1 MTTARGFLSDYFVA
15 VAVKRLSNVEAN
27 PKVSNQH
34 EINDKASQLMRMLG
48 ETERRKKSSNG
59 LGSFVGRFI
68 YLSGE
73 QEGISETGSLAW
85 YDSRRDQPHRS
96 REWRLYYTGNAVTE
110 AMQPGDTL
118 LLALHE
124 NGELYFIVAPSG
136 SSVERQLLWLFKLDR
151 TPSDDLFA
159 QDQKVLSTSEIDF
172 AARFIL
178 DEIGIAFVEP
188 EEDFLDSLIK
198 PFSKTFPTTK
208 IMAEL
213 AWKYA
218 SAPPAR
224 LDPDGAIL
232 AWVDFEERLFRRLE
246 RVVVEDRIRHG
257 FFKESAV
264 DVDAFFSFAI
274 SAMNRR
280 KSRAGQSLE
289 HHLSQV
295 FREQSLEFQQGAI
308 TERKNRPDFLFPSSA
323 AYRDFDFPEAK
334 LTMLGSKTSLK
345 DRWRQ
350 ILAEADRIPAKHLF
364 TIDTGLSPAQT
375 YQMLASNVQL
385 VVPRKLHE
393 TYSDS
398 QQSSILDLAQFVD
411 LVKWKATQ
419 Q

>member
-34 EINDKASQLMRMLG
+34 EINDKASQLMKMLG

-59 LGSFVGRFI
+59 LGGFVGRFI

-73 QEGISETGSLAW
+73 QEGISELGSLAW

-96 REWRLYYTGNAVTE
+96 REWRLYYSGNAVTD

-118 LLALHE
+118 LLAMHE

-136 SSVERQLLWLFKLDR
+136 SSIERQLLWLFKLDR

-178 DEIGIAFVEP
+178 DELGIAFVEP
-188 EEDFLDSLIK
+188 DEDFLDGLIR
-198 PFSKTFPTTK
+198 PFARTFPSTK
-208 IMAEL
+208 VMAEL
-213 AWKYA
+213 AWKHA
-218 SAPPAR
+218 SAPSAR
-224 LDPDGAIL
+224 LDPDNAIL

-246 RVVVEDRIRHG
+246 RVIVEDRIRDG
-257 FFKESAV
+257 FFKESAI
-264 DVDAFFSFAI
+264 DVDAFFAFAI

-289 HHLSQV
+289 HHLAQV
-295 FREQSLEFQQGAI
+295 FRANNLEFQQGAI
-308 TERKNRPDFLFPSSA
+308 TERKNRPDFLFPSGA
-323 AYRDFDFPEAK
+323 AYHNYDFSEAK

-350 ILAEADRIPAKHLF
+350 ILAEADRITNKHLF
-364 TIDTGLSPAQT
+364 TIDTRLSVAQT
-375 YQMLASNVQL
+375 DQMFASNVQL

-393 TYSDS
+393 TYIPS
-398 QQSSILDLAQFVD
+398 QQVSIMELAAFIDMVRARSS
-411 LVKWKATQ
+411 
-419 Q
+419 

>member
-34 EINDKASQLMRMLG
+34 EINDKASQLMKMLG

-59 LGSFVGRFI
+59 LGGFVGRFI

-73 QEGISETGSLAW
+73 QEGISEIGSLAW

-96 REWRLYYTGNAVTE
+96 REWRLYYSGNAVTD

-118 LLALHE
+118 LLAMHE

-136 SSVERQLLWLFKLDR
+136 SSIERQLLWLFKLDR

-178 DEIGIAFVEP
+178 DELGIVFVEP
-188 EEDFLDSLIK
+188 DEDFLDGLIR
-198 PFSKTFPTTK
+198 PFARTFPSTK
-208 IMAEL
+208 VMAEL
-213 AWKYA
+213 AWKHA
-218 SAPPAR
+218 SAPSAR
-224 LDPDGAIL
+224 IDPDNAIL

-246 RVVVEDRIRHG
+246 RVIVEDRIRDG

-264 DVDAFFSFAI
+264 DVDAFFAFAI

-289 HHLSQV
+289 HHLAQV
-295 FREQSLEFQQGAI
+295 FRAHNLEFQQGVI
-308 TERKNRPDFLFPSSA
+308 TERNNRPDFLFPSGA
-323 AYRDFDFPEAK
+323 AYHNSDFPDAK

-350 ILAEADRIPAKHLF
+350 ILAEADRITKKHLF
-364 TIDTGLSPAQT
+364 TIDTGISVAQT
-375 YQMLASNVQL
+375 DQMFDSNVQL

-393 TYSDS
+393 TYIPS
-398 QQSSILDLAQFVD
+398 QRVSIQELAAFVD
-411 LVKWKATQ
+411 MVRARSG
-419 Q
+419 